1 MNEIAPKD
9 HYFNREY
16 MRSERLL
23 SYIDQLAV
31 LSKFSIPS
39 DTILEVGKGNGY
51 FSHFVQTYFNQTVK
65 TVDIVP
71 ELKPDFCVDISSS
84 EFTLPM
90 TFDIGVCFEVMEHIK
105 WDQLN
110 IVVENLRKYVRKYL
124 IISVPD
130 ANFFFQFKL
139 NRLFLKY
146 IPLNLTFSIPRFI
159 RNKKPVVDSHFWEIG
174 INHSQRK
181 ITSKFLIDE
190 VFGGENVLS
199 HHRGR
204 HFPGHHFFV
213 LKGSAH

>member
-1 MNEIAPKD
+1 MNEIAPKN

-31 LSKFSIPS
+31 LSKFSIHS

-51 FSHFVQTYFNQTVK
+51 FSHFIQTYFNQTVK

-71 ELKPDFCVDISSS
+71 ELKPDYCVDISSK
-84 EFTLPM
+84 EFILPT
-90 TFDIGVCFEVMEHIK
+90 TFDIGVCFEVMEHIE
-105 WDQLN
+105 WDRLN
-110 IVVENLRKYVRKYL
+110 TVVENLRKYVKKYL

-130 ANFFFQFKL
+130 ANFFLQFKL

-146 IPLNLTFSIPRFI
+146 IRLNLTISIPRFI
-159 RNKKPVVDSHFWEIG
+159 KNNATIVDSHFWEIG
-174 INHSQRK
+174 INHSQRMITGK
-181 ITSKFLIDE
+181 ILIDE
-190 VFGGENVLS
+190 VFGSENVLS

-204 HFPGHHFFV
+204 QFPGHHFFV
-213 LKGSAH
+213 LKGSAR